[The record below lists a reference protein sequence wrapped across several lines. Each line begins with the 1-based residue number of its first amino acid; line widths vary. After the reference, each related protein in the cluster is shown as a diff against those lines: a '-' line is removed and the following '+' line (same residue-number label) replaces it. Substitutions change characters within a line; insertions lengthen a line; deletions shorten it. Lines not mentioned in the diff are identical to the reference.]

1 MSDRSIYDYTVGRI
15 ARLLHNDIMR
25 AEVEFDITVWTQI
38 DDDGSCDVYAG
49 DNGCMGT
56 PDEETYSGPLL
67 ITEEDMIERIMPLL
81 ENELFNQ
88 PRSGYD
94 SLENMIND
102 HTHHGI
108 QIDEGIP
115 ITQSEAP
122 DAVNPSVS
130 VFIRFNHVEF
140 DRDKFGPLV
149 VSHDAFRSRQ

>member
-1 MSDRSIYDYTVGRI
+1 MSDYRSLNDYTVGRI
-15 ARLLHNDIMR
+15 ARLLTNDIMR

-38 DDDGSCDVYAG
+38 DDDGSCEIYSG
-49 DNGCMGT
+49 DNG
-56 PDEETYSGPLL
+56 DEDTYSGPLF
-67 ITEEDMIERIMPLL
+67 ITEEEMIDRIMPLL

-130 VFIRFNHVEF
+130 VFVRFNHVEF
-140 DRDKFGPLV
+140 DRDKFGRLT